1 MDKKKITIIAV
12 MAVIL
17 VALIVV
23 LLTNKKTVNS
33 PSTPV
38 NVEPTEQEVAIPS
51 EAAAPELGTNQQED
65 KFRAEVP
72 AEIKVPGKDTE
83 LSEAEKK
90 EIALPTVVTPAAPGI
105 EAQFRSF
112 DIMAEGDKFI
122 PSKVIANVG
131 DTVHINF
138 TAVDKAYD
146 IVFPSYNMKQTA
158 KKGETKILEFQ
169 AVMAGDF
176 LYYCEACGGATSGTK
191 GNIIIV
197 EKK

>member
-1 MDKKKITIIAV
+1 MFKKKIIIIAV
-12 MAVIL
+12 AVVIL
-17 VALIVV
+17 GALILV
-23 LLTNKKTVNS
+23 LLNNKKTVNS
-33 PSTPV
+33 PNAPV
-38 NVEPTEQEVAIPS
+38 GVEQAVQVVAVS
-51 EAAAPELGTNQQED
+51 DEATTPELGTNQQAD

-72 AEIKVPGKDTE
+72 AEIKVPEKDTE
-83 LSEAEKK
+83 LSEAQKE
-90 EIALPTVVTPAAPGI
+90 EIALPTIVTPAAPGI

-112 DIMAEGDKFI
+112 NIMAEGDKFT

-158 KKGETKILEFQ
+158 KAGETKILEFQ

-176 LYYCEACGGATSGTK
+176 LYYCEACGGATSATK

-197 EKK
+197 DKK